1 MNQQEK
7 DDLIHEIGQLIV
19 SALPDEEKNW
29 AKLAVVVEFEE
40 GARGIYGFAYD
51 ALDEAEAAT
60 IEGFEVV
67 DAAERLRQ
75 VMREAD
81 KTEWQA
87 CLIQL
92 VRATQR
98 IVVTFEYDDP
108 ERWHITAKTLQQV
121 RAAICPPDDL

>member
-1 MNQQEK
+1 MNQQHK
-7 DDLIHEIGQLIV
+7 DDLIHEIGQLIIA
-19 SALPDEEKNW
+19 ALPDEERGW

-40 GARGIYGFAYD
+40 GARGIYGYAYD
-51 ALDEAEAAT
+51 AHDQAEAAT

-67 DAAERLRQ
+67 DAADHLRR

-81 KTEWQA
+81 TREWQA

-121 RAAICPPDDL
+121 KAAICPPDDL

>member
-1 MNQQEK
+1 M
-7 DDLIHEIGQLIV
+7 IHEIGQLIV
-19 SALPDEEKNW
+19 AALPDEERGR

-40 GARGIYGFAYD
+40 GARSIYAYAYD
-51 ALDEAEAAT
+51 AHDQPETAT

-67 DAAERLRQ
+67 DAVERLRQ

-81 KTEWQA
+81 KRTWQA

-98 IVVTFEYDDP
+98 MVVTFEYDDP
-108 ERWHITAKTLQQV
+108 ERWHITAKTLQHV
-121 RAAICPPDDL
+121 KAAICPPDDL